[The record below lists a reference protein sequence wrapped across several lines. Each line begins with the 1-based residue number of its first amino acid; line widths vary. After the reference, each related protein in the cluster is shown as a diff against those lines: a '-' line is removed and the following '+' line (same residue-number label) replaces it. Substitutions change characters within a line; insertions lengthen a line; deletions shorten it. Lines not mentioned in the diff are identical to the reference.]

1 MAMIEVNEATL
12 WNFLECCLEDEAC
25 YICPANG
32 INCHPKDC
40 SGFMLEKCIA
50 RAIEA
55 LQKPSGC

>member
-50 RAIEA
+50 CAIEA
-55 LQKPSGC
+55 LQKSSGR